1 MVPALDERSQS
12 ILLELVQDHIEKAE
26 PVGSRSLAKSHFNK
40 LSPATIRNVMSD
52 LEEMGYL
59 HQPHRSAGRIQTD
72 QGYRFFVN
80 HITGFSNLE
89 NLNTSSEDDERISK
103 NQSFDEI
110 LETACSQVSES
121 SHQTG
126 LVMLPNFSN
135 TRFHHIQFTKVGLQE
150 ILAVFYS
157 ESRLIQNK
165 IIQIEKS
172 VTQEQLTSI
181 SNYLN
186 EEFSGKTIKTIRTEL
201 MHRIRNEKEHYN
213 QLTKRAME
221 LSTQV
226 FNKENENENENLLVE
241 GKLNILDQ
249 PEFTVDL
256 EKIKTLFK
264 TLEEK
269 TKLIRLLDS
278 CLQQDGLTVVIGAE
292 NSDEEMSGCSLIAN
306 NYGLDEDKMGTIA
319 VFGPKRMDYKNI
331 ISVVNHT
338 AKKVSKLLSERKMEY
353 KKII

>member
-1 MVPALDERSQS
+1 MIPALDERSQS
-12 ILLELVQDHIEKAE
+12 ILLELIRDHIEKAE
-26 PVGSRSLAKSHFNK
+26 PVGSRSLAKGHFNK
-40 LSPATIRNVMSD
+40 LSSATIRNVMSD

-59 HQPHRSAGRIQTD
+59 HQPHRSSGRIPTD
-72 QGYRFFVN
+72 KGYRFFVN

-89 NLNTSSEDDERISK
+89 NLNISSEDNEIST
-103 NQSFDEI
+103 NQSFDEV

-126 LVMLPNFSN
+126 LVMLPSFSN
-135 TRFHHIQFTKVGLQE
+135 TRFHHIQFTKVGSRE
-150 ILAVFYS
+150 VLAVFYS
-157 ESRLIQNK
+157 ELGVIQNK
-165 IIQIEKS
+165 IITIES
-172 VTQEQLTSI
+172 NVTQEQLTSI
-181 SNYLN
+181 SKYLN
-186 EEFSGKTIKTIRTEL
+186 EEFSGKTIKAIRTEL
-201 MHRIRNEKEHYN
+201 MRRIKSEKEHYD
-213 QLTKRAME
+213 QLSKRAME
-221 LSTQV
+221 LSTQ
-226 FNKENENENENLLVE
+226 FFKEENENETLLVE

-269 TKLIRLLDS
+269 SKLIKLLDS
-278 CLQQDGLTVVIGAE
+278 CLQQDGLTVLIGAE

-319 VFGPKRMDYKNI
+319 VFGPKRMDYKNVI
-331 ISVVNHT
+331 AVVNHT

>member
-1 MVPALDERSQS
+1 
-12 ILLELVQDHIEKAE
+12 
-26 PVGSRSLAKSHFNK
+26 
-40 LSPATIRNVMSD
+40 
-52 LEEMGYL
+52 
-59 HQPHRSAGRIQTD
+59 
-72 QGYRFFVN
+72 
-80 HITGFSNLE
+80 
-89 NLNTSSEDDERISK
+89 
-103 NQSFDEI
+103 
-110 LETACSQVSES
+110 
-121 SHQTG
+121 
-126 LVMLPNFSN
+126 MLPTFSN
-135 TRFHHIQFTKVGLQE
+135 TRFHHIQFTKVGLRE
-150 ILAVFYS
+150 ALAVFYS
-157 ESRLIQNK
+157 ELGLIQNK
-165 IIQIEKS
+165 IIPIEKE

-181 SNYLN
+181 SKYLN
-186 EEFSGKTIKTIRTEL
+186 EEFSGKTIKAIRADL
-201 MHRIRNEKEHYN
+201 MRRIRSEKEHYN
-213 QLTKRAME
+213 QLTNQAME
-221 LSTQV
+221 LSKQV
-226 FNKENENENENLLVE
+226 FNEENENETLLVE
-241 GKLNILDQ
+241 GKLNIFDQ

>member
-1 MVPALDERSQS
+1 MVPTLDERSQS
-12 ILLELVQDHIEKAE
+12 ILLELIRDHIEKAE

-40 LSPATIRNVMSD
+40 LSSATIRNVMSD

-59 HQPHRSAGRIQTD
+59 HQPHRSAGRIPTD

-80 HITGFSNLE
+80 HIIGFPNVE
-89 NLNTSSEDDERISK
+89 NLNVLSENDESISK
-103 NQSFDEI
+103 KQSFDEV
-110 LETACSQVSES
+110 LETACSQVSEN

-126 LVMLPNFSN
+126 LVMLPSFSN
-135 TRFHHIQFTKVGLQE
+135 TRFNHIQFTKVGSRE
-150 ILAVFYS
+150 VLAVFYS
-157 ESRLIQNK
+157 ELGVIQNK
-165 IIQIEKS
+165 IIPIEKE

-181 SNYLN
+181 SKYLN
-186 EEFSGKTIKTIRTEL
+186 EEFSGKTIKVIRTEL
-201 MHRIRNEKEHYN
+201 MRRIKNEKDHFD
-213 QLTKRAME
+213 QLSKRAME

-226 FNKENENENENLLVE
+226 FKEENENETLLVE

-269 TKLIRLLDS
+269 SKLIKLLDS
-278 CLQQDGLTVVIGAE
+278 CLQQDGLTVLIGAE

>member
-1 MVPALDERSQS
+1 MTPALDERSQS
-12 ILLELVQDHIEKAE
+12 ILLELIRDHIEKAE
-26 PVGSRSLAKSHFNK
+26 PVGSRSLAKSHFSK
-40 LSPATIRNVMSD
+40 LSSATIRNVMSD

-59 HQPHRSAGRIQTD
+59 HQPHRSSGRVPTD
-72 QGYRFFVN
+72 KGYRFFVN

-89 NLNTSSEDDERISK
+89 NLNITSEDNEIPTD
-103 NQSFDEI
+103 QSFDEV

-126 LVMLPNFSN
+126 LVMLPSFSN
-135 TRFHHIQFTKVGLQE
+135 TRFHHIQFTKVGSRE
-150 ILAVFYS
+150 VLAVFYS
-157 ESRLIQNK
+157 ELGVIQNK
-165 IIQIEKS
+165 IIPIDS
-172 VTQEQLTSI
+172 NVTQEQLTSI
-181 SNYLN
+181 SKYLN
-186 EEFSGKTIKTIRTEL
+186 EEFSGKTIKAIRTEL
-201 MHRIRNEKEHYN
+201 MRRIKNEKEHYD
-213 QLTKRAME
+213 QLAKRAME

-226 FNKENENENENLLVE
+226 LKEENENETLLVE

-269 TKLIRLLDS
+269 SKLIKLLDS
-278 CLQQDGLTVVIGAE
+278 CLQQDGLTVLIGAE

-306 NYGLDEDKMGTIA
+306 NYGLDEHKMGTIA
-319 VFGPKRMDYKNI
+319 VFGPKRMDYKNVI
-331 ISVVNHT
+331 AVVNHT

-353 KKII
+353 KNII

>member
-1 MVPALDERSQS
+1 
-12 ILLELVQDHIEKAE
+12 
-26 PVGSRSLAKSHFNK
+26 
-40 LSPATIRNVMSD
+40 
-52 LEEMGYL
+52 
-59 HQPHRSAGRIQTD
+59 
-72 QGYRFFVN
+72 
-80 HITGFSNLE
+80 
-89 NLNTSSEDDERISK
+89 
-103 NQSFDEI
+103 
-110 LETACSQVSES
+110 
-121 SHQTG
+121 
-126 LVMLPNFSN
+126 
-135 TRFHHIQFTKVGLQE
+135 
-150 ILAVFYS
+150 
-157 ESRLIQNK
+157 
-165 IIQIEKS
+165 
-172 VTQEQLTSI
+172 
-181 SNYLN
+181 
-186 EEFSGKTIKTIRTEL
+186 
-201 MHRIRNEKEHYN
+201 
-213 QLTKRAME
+213 ME

-226 FNKENENENENLLVE
+226 FNEENENENLLVE

-278 CLQQDGLTVVIGAE
+278 CLQQDGLTVLIGAE

-338 AKKVSKLLSERKMEY
+338 AKKVSKLLLERKMEY

>member
-59 HQPHRSAGRIQTD
+59 HQPHRSAGRIPTD

-103 NQSFDEI
+103 NQSFDEV

-278 CLQQDGLTVVIGAE
+278 CLQQDGLTVLIGAE

-306 NYGLDEDKMGTIA
+306 NYGLGEDKMGTIA

-331 ISVVNHT
+331 ISIVNHT

>member
-1 MVPALDERSQS
+1 MNHVLDKRSQS
-12 ILLELVQDHIEKAE
+12 VLLGIIRDHIKKAE

-40 LSPATIRNVMSD
+40 LSSATIRNVMSD

-59 HQPHRSAGRIQTD
+59 HQPHRSAGRIPTD

-80 HITGFSNLE
+80 HITGLTHLE
-89 NLNTSSEDDERISK
+89 DLNIGPEGDDLISK
-103 NQSFDEI
+103 NQSFDEV

-126 LVMLPNFSN
+126 LVMLPSFSN
-135 TRFHHIQFTKVGLQE
+135 TRFHHIQFTKVGLRE
-150 ILAVFYS
+150 ALAVFYS
-157 ESRLIQNK
+157 ELGVLQNK
-165 IIQIEKS
+165 IIPVETDI
-172 VTQEQLTSI
+172 TQDQLTSI
-181 SNYLN
+181 SQFLN
-186 EEFSGKTIKTIRTEL
+186 EEISGKTIKAIRTEL
-201 MHRIRNEKEHYN
+201 MRRIRNEKEHYN

-221 LSTQV
+221 LSTQL
-226 FNKENENENENLLVE
+226 FDEENENENLLVE

-269 TKLIRLLDS
+269 SKLIKLLDS
-278 CLQQDGLTVVIGAE
+278 CLQQDGLTVLIGAE
-292 NSDEEMSGCSLIAN
+292 NSNDEMSGCSLIAN
-306 NYGLDEDKMGTIA
+306 NYGLGDDKMGTIA

-353 KKII
+353 KKIT

>member
-1 MVPALDERSQS
+1 MTPALDERSQS
-12 ILLELVQDHIEKAE
+12 ILLELIRDHIEKAE
-26 PVGSRSLAKSHFNK
+26 PVGSRSLAKSHFSK
-40 LSPATIRNVMSD
+40 LSSATIRNVMSD

-59 HQPHRSAGRIQTD
+59 HQPHRSSGRVPTD
-72 QGYRFFVN
+72 KGYRFFVN

-89 NLNTSSEDDERISK
+89 NLNITSEDNEISTD
-103 NQSFDEI
+103 QSFDEV

-126 LVMLPNFSN
+126 LVMLPSFSN
-135 TRFHHIQFTKVGLQE
+135 TRFHHIQFTKVGSRE
-150 ILAVFYS
+150 VLAVFYS
-157 ESRLIQNK
+157 ELGVIQNK
-165 IIQIEKS
+165 IIPIDS
-172 VTQEQLTSI
+172 NVTQEQLTSI
-181 SNYLN
+181 SKYLN
-186 EEFSGKTIKTIRTEL
+186 EEFSGKTIKAIRTEL
-201 MHRIRNEKEHYN
+201 MRRIKNEKEHYD
-213 QLTKRAME
+213 QLAKRAME

-226 FNKENENENENLLVE
+226 FKEENENETLLVE

-269 TKLIRLLDS
+269 SKLIKLLDS
-278 CLQQDGLTVVIGAE
+278 CLQQDGLTVLIGAE

-319 VFGPKRMDYKNI
+319 VFGPKRMDYKNVI
-331 ISVVNHT
+331 AVVNHT

-353 KKII
+353 KNII

>member
-1 MVPALDERSQS
+1 MTPALDERSQS
-12 ILLELVQDHIEKAE
+12 ILLELIRDHIEKAE
-26 PVGSRSLAKSHFNK
+26 PVGSRSLAKSHFSK
-40 LSPATIRNVMSD
+40 LSSATIRNVMSD

-59 HQPHRSAGRIQTD
+59 HQPHRSSGRVPTD
-72 QGYRFFVN
+72 KGYRFFVN

-89 NLNTSSEDDERISK
+89 NLNITSEDNEISTD
-103 NQSFDEI
+103 QSFDEV

-126 LVMLPNFSN
+126 LVMLPSFSN
-135 TRFHHIQFTKVGLQE
+135 TRFHHIQFTKVGSRE
-150 ILAVFYS
+150 VLAVFYS
-157 ESRLIQNK
+157 ELGVIQNK
-165 IIQIEKS
+165 IIPIDS
-172 VTQEQLTSI
+172 NVTQEQLTSI
-181 SNYLN
+181 SKYLN
-186 EEFSGKTIKTIRTEL
+186 EEFSGKTIKAIRIEL
-201 MHRIRNEKEHYN
+201 MRRIKNEKEHYD
-213 QLTKRAME
+213 QLAKRAME

-226 FNKENENENENLLVE
+226 FKEENENETLLVE

-269 TKLIRLLDS
+269 SKLIKLLDS
-278 CLQQDGLTVVIGAE
+278 CLQQDGLTVLIGAE

-319 VFGPKRMDYKNI
+319 VFGPKRMDYKNVI
-331 ISVVNHT
+331 AVVNHT

-353 KKII
+353 KNII

>member
-1 MVPALDERSQS
+1 MTPALDERSQS
-12 ILLELVQDHIEKAE
+12 ILLELIRDHIEKAE
-26 PVGSRSLAKSHFNK
+26 PVGSRSLAKSHFSK
-40 LSPATIRNVMSD
+40 LSSATIRNVMSD

-59 HQPHRSAGRIQTD
+59 HQPHRSSGRVPTD
-72 QGYRFFVN
+72 KGYRFFVN

-89 NLNTSSEDDERISK
+89 NLNITSEDNEISTD
-103 NQSFDEI
+103 QSFDEV

-126 LVMLPNFSN
+126 LVMLPSFSN
-135 TRFHHIQFTKVGLQE
+135 TRFHHIQFTKVGSRE
-150 ILAVFYS
+150 VLAVFYS
-157 ESRLIQNK
+157 ELGVIQNK
-165 IIQIEKS
+165 IIPIDS
-172 VTQEQLTSI
+172 NVTQEQLTSI
-181 SNYLN
+181 SKYLN
-186 EEFSGKTIKTIRTEL
+186 EEFSGKTIKAIRTEL
-201 MHRIRNEKEHYN
+201 MRRIKNEKEHYD
-213 QLTKRAME
+213 QLAKRAME

-226 FNKENENENENLLVE
+226 FKEENENETLLVE

-269 TKLIRLLDS
+269 SKLIKLLDS
-278 CLQQDGLTVVIGAE
+278 CLQQDGLTVLIGAE

-319 VFGPKRMDYKNI
+319 VFGPKRMDYKNV

>member
-1 MVPALDERSQS
+1 MIPALDERSQS
-12 ILLELVQDHIEKAE
+12 ILLELIRDHIEKAE
-26 PVGSRSLAKSHFNK
+26 PVGSRSLAKGHFNK
-40 LSPATIRNVMSD
+40 LSSATIRNVMSD

-59 HQPHRSAGRIQTD
+59 HQPHRSSGRVPTD
-72 QGYRFFVN
+72 KGYRFFVN

-89 NLNTSSEDDERISK
+89 NLNITSEDNEISTD
-103 NQSFDEI
+103 QSFDEV

-126 LVMLPNFSN
+126 LVMLPSFSN
-135 TRFHHIQFTKVGLQE
+135 TRFHHIQFTKVGSRE
-150 ILAVFYS
+150 VLAVFYS
-157 ESRLIQNK
+157 ELGVIQNK
-165 IIQIEKS
+165 IIPIDS
-172 VTQEQLTSI
+172 NVTQEQLTSI
-181 SNYLN
+181 SKYLN
-186 EEFSGKTIKTIRTEL
+186 EEFSGKTIKAIRTEL
-201 MHRIRNEKEHYN
+201 MRRIKNEKEHYN
-213 QLTKRAME
+213 QLAKRAME

-226 FNKENENENENLLVE
+226 FKEENENETLLVE

-269 TKLIRLLDS
+269 SKLIKLLDS
-278 CLQQDGLTVVIGAE
+278 CLQQDGLTVLIGAE

-319 VFGPKRMDYKNI
+319 VFGPKRMDYKNVI
-331 ISVVNHT
+331 AVVNHT

-353 KKII
+353 KNII

>member
-1 MVPALDERSQS
+1 MTHALDERSQS
-12 ILLELVQDHIEKAE
+12 ILLELIRDHIEKAE
-26 PVGSRSLAKSHFNK
+26 PVGSRSLAKSYFNK

-59 HQPHRSAGRIQTD
+59 HQPHRSAGRIPTD

-80 HITGFSNLE
+80 HIIGFPALE
-89 NLNTSSEDDERISK
+89 NLNIPSASDERIST
-103 NQSFDEI
+103 NQSFDEV

-126 LVMLPNFSN
+126 LVMLPSFSN
-135 TRFHHIQFTKVGLQE
+135 TRFNHIQFTKVGLQE
-150 ILAVFYS
+150 ALAVFYS
-157 ESRLIQNK
+157 ELGVIQNK
-165 IIQIEKS
+165 IIPIES
-172 VTQEQLTSI
+172 DVTQDQLTSI
-181 SNYLN
+181 SKYLN
-186 EEFSGKTIKTIRTEL
+186 EEFSGKTIKSIRLEL
-201 MHRIRNEKEHYN
+201 IHRIRNEKEHYD

-226 FNKENENENENLLVE
+226 FNEENENGHLLVE
-241 GKLNILDQ
+241 GTLNIFDQ
-249 PEFTVDL
+249 PEFTADL

-269 TKLIRLLDS
+269 SKLIKLLDL
-278 CLQQDGLTVVIGAE
+278 CLKQDGLTVLIGKE
-292 NSDEEMSGCSLIAN
+292 NSEEEMDGCSLIAN
-306 NYGLDEDKMGTIA
+306 SYGLDEDKMGTIA

-338 AKKVSKLLSERKMEY
+338 AKKVSKLLSERKMEF

>member
-1 MVPALDERSQS
+1 MTHALDERSQS
-12 ILLELVQDHIEKAE
+12 ILLELIRDHIEKAE
-26 PVGSRSLAKSHFNK
+26 PVGSRSLAKSYFNK

-59 HQPHRSAGRIQTD
+59 HQPHRSAGRIPTD

-80 HITGFSNLE
+80 HIIGFQALE
-89 NLNTSSEDDERISK
+89 NLNIPSASDERIST
-103 NQSFDEI
+103 NQSFDEV

-126 LVMLPNFSN
+126 LVMLPSFSN
-135 TRFHHIQFTKVGLQE
+135 TRFNHIQFTKVGLQE
-150 ILAVFYS
+150 ALAVFYS
-157 ESRLIQNK
+157 ELGVIQNK
-165 IIQIEKS
+165 IIPIES
-172 VTQEQLTSI
+172 DVTQDQLTSI
-181 SNYLN
+181 SKYLN
-186 EEFSGKTIKTIRTEL
+186 EEFSGKTIKSIRLEL
-201 MHRIRNEKEHYN
+201 IHRIRNEKEHYD

-226 FNKENENENENLLVE
+226 FNEENENGHLLVE
-241 GKLNILDQ
+241 GTLNIFDQ
-249 PEFTVDL
+249 PEFTADL

-269 TKLIRLLDS
+269 SKLIKLLDL
-278 CLQQDGLTVVIGAE
+278 CLKQDGLTVLIGKE
-292 NSDEEMSGCSLIAN
+292 NSEEEMDGCSLIAN
-306 NYGLDEDKMGTIA
+306 SYGLDEDKMGTIA

-338 AKKVSKLLSERKMEY
+338 AKKVSKLLSERKREF

>member
-1 MVPALDERSQS
+1 MTPALDERSQS
-12 ILLELVQDHIEKAE
+12 ILLELIRDHIEKAE
-26 PVGSRSLAKSHFNK
+26 PVGSRSLAKSHFSK
-40 LSPATIRNVMSD
+40 LSSATIRNVMSD

-59 HQPHRSAGRIQTD
+59 HQPHRSSGRVPTD
-72 QGYRFFVN
+72 KGYRFFVN

-89 NLNTSSEDDERISK
+89 NLNISSEDNEIST
-103 NQSFDEI
+103 NQSFDEV
-110 LETACSQVSES
+110 LETACSQVSEN

-126 LVMLPNFSN
+126 LVMLPSFSN
-135 TRFHHIQFTKVGLQE
+135 TRFHHIQFTKVGSRE
-150 ILAVFYS
+150 VLAVFYS
-157 ESRLIQNK
+157 ELGVIQNK
-165 IIQIEKS
+165 IIPIES
-172 VTQEQLTSI
+172 NVTQEQLTSI
-181 SNYLN
+181 SKYLN
-186 EEFSGKTIKTIRTEL
+186 EEFSGKTIKAIRIEL
-201 MHRIRNEKEHYN
+201 MRRIKNEKEHYN
-213 QLTKRAME
+213 QLAKRAME

-226 FNKENENENENLLVE
+226 FKEENENETLLVE

-269 TKLIRLLDS
+269 SKLIKLLDS
-278 CLQQDGLTVVIGAE
+278 CLQQDGLTVLIGAE

-319 VFGPKRMDYKNI
+319 VFGPKRMDYKNV

-353 KKII
+353 KNII

>member
-1 MVPALDERSQS
+1 MTHALDERSQS
-12 ILLELVQDHIEKAE
+12 ILLELIRDHIEKAE
-26 PVGSRSLAKSHFNK
+26 PVGSRSLAKSYFNK

-59 HQPHRSAGRIQTD
+59 HQPHRSAGRIPTD

-80 HITGFSNLE
+80 HIIGFSTLE
-89 NLNTSSEDDERISK
+89 NLNIPSASDERIST
-103 NQSFDEI
+103 NQSFDEV

-126 LVMLPNFSN
+126 LVMLPSFSN
-135 TRFHHIQFTKVGLQE
+135 TRFNHIQFTKVGLQE
-150 ILAVFYS
+150 ALAVFYS
-157 ESRLIQNK
+157 ELGVIQNK
-165 IIQIEKS
+165 IIPIES
-172 VTQEQLTSI
+172 DVTQDQLTSI
-181 SNYLN
+181 SKYLN
-186 EEFSGKTIKTIRTEL
+186 EEFSGKTIKSIRLEL
-201 MHRIRNEKEHYN
+201 IHRIRNEKEHYD
-213 QLTKRAME
+213 QLTKRAIE

-226 FNKENENENENLLVE
+226 FNEENENGDLLVE
-241 GKLNILDQ
+241 GTLNIFDQ
-249 PEFTVDL
+249 PEFTADL

-269 TKLIRLLDS
+269 SKLIKLLDL
-278 CLQQDGLTVVIGAE
+278 CLKQDGLTVLIGKE
-292 NSDEEMSGCSLIAN
+292 NSEEEMDGCSLIAN
-306 NYGLDEDKMGTIA
+306 SYGLDEDKMGTIA

-338 AKKVSKLLSERKMEY
+338 AKKVSKLLSERKMEF

>member
-1 MVPALDERSQS
+1 MTPALDERSQS
-12 ILLELVQDHIEKAE
+12 ILLELIRDHIEKAE
-26 PVGSRSLAKSHFNK
+26 PVGSRSLAKIHFNK
-40 LSPATIRNVMSD
+40 LSSATIRNVMSD

-59 HQPHRSAGRIQTD
+59 HQPHRSSGRVPTD

-89 NLNTSSEDDERISK
+89 DLSISSEDNEIST
-103 NQSFDEI
+103 NQSFDEV

-126 LVMLPNFSN
+126 LVMLPSFSN
-135 TRFHHIQFTKVGLQE
+135 TRFHHIQFTKVGSRE
-150 ILAVFYS
+150 VLAVFYS
-157 ESRLIQNK
+157 ELGVIQNK
-165 IIQIEKS
+165 IIPIEKE

-181 SNYLN
+181 SKYLN
-186 EEFSGKTIKTIRTEL
+186 EEFSGKTIKAIRTEL
-201 MHRIRNEKEHYN
+201 MRRIKNEKDHFD

-221 LSTQV
+221 LSSQV
-226 FNKENENENENLLVE
+226 FKEENENDTLLVE

-269 TKLIRLLDS
+269 SKLIKLLDS
-278 CLQQDGLTVVIGAE
+278 CLQQDGLTVLIGAE

-353 KKII
+353 KNII

>member
-12 ILLELVQDHIEKAE
+12 ILLELVRDHIEKAE

-40 LSPATIRNVMSD
+40 LSSATIRNVMSD

-59 HQPHRSAGRIQTD
+59 HQPHRSAGRIPTD

-80 HITGFSNLE
+80 YITGFPNLE
-89 NLNTSSEDDERISK
+89 NLNVSPEDDEHIST
-103 NQSFDEI
+103 NQSFDEV

-126 LVMLPNFSN
+126 LVMLPSFSN

-150 ILAVFYS
+150 VLAVFYS
-157 ESRLIQNK
+157 ELGLIQNK
-165 IIQIEKS
+165 IIPIEKS

-181 SNYLN
+181 SKYLN
-186 EEFSGKTIKTIRTEL
+186 EEFSGKTIKAIRTEL
-201 MHRIRNEKEHYN
+201 MRRIRNEKEHYN

-226 FNKENENENENLLVE
+226 FNEENENENLLVE

-278 CLQQDGLTVVIGAE
+278 CLQQDGLTVLIGAE

-306 NYGLDEDKMGTIA
+306 NYGLGEDKMGTIA

>member
-1 MVPALDERSQS
+1 MTPALDERSQS
-12 ILLELVQDHIEKAE
+12 ILLELIRDHIEKAE
-26 PVGSRSLAKSHFNK
+26 PVGSRSLAKSHFSK
-40 LSPATIRNVMSD
+40 LSSATIRNVMSD

-59 HQPHRSAGRIQTD
+59 HQPHRSSGRVPTD
-72 QGYRFFVN
+72 KGYRFFVN

-89 NLNTSSEDDERISK
+89 NLNITSEDNEISTD
-103 NQSFDEI
+103 QSFDEV

-126 LVMLPNFSN
+126 LVMLPSFSN
-135 TRFHHIQFTKVGLQE
+135 TRFHHIQFTKVGSRE
-150 ILAVFYS
+150 VLAVFYS
-157 ESRLIQNK
+157 ELGVIQNK
-165 IIQIEKS
+165 IIPIDS
-172 VTQEQLTSI
+172 NVTQEQLTSI
-181 SNYLN
+181 SKYLN
-186 EEFSGKTIKTIRTEL
+186 EEFSGKTIKAIRTEL
-201 MHRIRNEKEHYN
+201 MRRIKNEKEHYD
-213 QLTKRAME
+213 QLAKRAME

-226 FNKENENENENLLVE
+226 FKEENENETLLVE

-269 TKLIRLLDS
+269 SKLIKLLDS
-278 CLQQDGLTVVIGAE
+278 CLQQDGLTVLIGAE

-319 VFGPKRMDYKNI
+319 VFGPKRMDYKNV

-353 KKII
+353 KNII

>member
-26 PVGSRSLAKSHFNK
+26 PVGSRSLSKSHFNK

-59 HQPHRSAGRIQTD
+59 HQPHRSAGRIPTD

-80 HITGFSNLE
+80 HIIGFSNLE
-89 NLNTSSEDDERISK
+89 NLNIPSEDDERIST
-103 NQSFDEI
+103 NQSFDEV
-110 LETACSQVSES
+110 LETACSQISES

-126 LVMLPNFSN
+126 LVMLPTFSN
-135 TRFHHIQFTKVGLQE
+135 TRFHHIQFTKVGLLE
-150 ILAVFYS
+150 ALAVFYS
-157 ESRLIQNK
+157 ELGVIQNK
-165 IIQIEKS
+165 IIPIEKE

-181 SNYLN
+181 SKYLN
-186 EEFSGKTIKTIRTEL
+186 KEFSGKTIKVIRADL
-201 MHRIRNEKEHYN
+201 MRRIRNEKEHYN
-213 QLTKRAME
+213 KLTNQAME
-221 LSTQV
+221 LSEQV
-226 FNKENENENENLLVE
+226 FNEENENETLLVE
-241 GKLNILDQ
+241 GKLNIFDQ
-249 PEFTVDL
+249 PEFTADL
-256 EKIKTLFK
+256 KKIKTLFK

-292 NSDEEMSGCSLIAN
+292 NSDEEMSGCSLIAS

-331 ISVVNHT
+331 ISIVNHT